1 MLLQAITPDSNVTF
15 SGAGEG
21 AASTG
26 AGDGAATKERIQN
39 QLEKMQ
45 RDIMVEYAWVNVR
58 PR

>member
-26 AGDGAATKERIQN
+26 AGDGAATKEKIQN
-39 QLEKMQ
+39 QLEMMQ
-45 RDIMVEYAWVNVR
+45 RDSMVE
-58 PR
+58 